1 MIPRRKILSSAGLAI
16 AVCGGWMP
24 FSAGCGGVTPA
35 HPAVGRTVGNL
46 PLESLADPARRRPTF
61 VGRVT
66 LLNFWGTW
74 CPPCRRELP
83 GLVRLADRLRGKPV
97 FQLVAV
103 SCGGRAPEDM
113 AALTESTHAFLKE
126 AVSPSQRSAIE
137 PWADP
142 DGRTRMIFSSSFGF
156 EAFPTT
162 YLIGPDARVR
172 QVWVGYR
179 SRDEA
184 EIASAIVAILKEN
197 GDGSDFPIQNEAHQK
212 AGTGNSLPSPFS
224 DGNSLPS
231 PLSSLTGVSSDR

>member
-1 MIPRRKILSSAGLAI
+1 MIPRRCCLSATLLLSAVVAWL
-16 AVCGGWMP
+16 P
-24 FSAGCGGVTPA
+24 FAAGCGGPEAA

-46 PLESLADPARRRPTF
+46 PLVSLADPGRQPPTF

-83 GLVRLADRLRGKPV
+83 GLVRLADRLRSEPA

-113 AALTESTHAFLKE
+113 ATLTESTNAFLKE
-126 AVSPSQRSAIE
+126 AVSPAQRSAIE

-142 DGRTRMIFSSSFGF
+142 DGQTRMIFSASFGF
-156 EAFPTT
+156 DAFPTT
-162 YLIGPDARVR
+162 YLVGPDAKVR

-179 SRDEA
+179 SRDETD
-184 EIASAIVAILKEN
+184 IARAIVAALKE
-197 GDGSDFPIQNEAHQK
+197 SAQASVQPA
-212 AGTGNSLPSPFS
+212 A
-224 DGNSLPS
+224 
-231 PLSSLTGVSSDR
+231 R

>member
-1 MIPRRKILSSAGLAI
+1 LLLPHAIPEQKILLSEVPPMIPRSQRRSAAGLVI
-16 AVCGGWMP
+16 ALCGGWVL

-46 PLESLADPARRRPTF
+46 PLTSLADSTRRPPTF
-61 VGRVT
+61 AGRVT

-83 GLVRLADRLRGKPV
+83 GLVRLADRLRNEPA

-113 AALTESTHAFLKE
+113 AALTDSTDAFLKE

-142 DGRTRMIFSSSFGF
+142 DGRTRMIFSTSFGF

-162 YLIGPDARVR
+162 YLIGPDAKVR

-184 EIASAIVAILKEN
+184 DIASAIVAALKEVEP
-197 GDGSDFPIQNEAHQK
+197 GAASA
-212 AGTGNSLPSPFS
+212 
-224 DGNSLPS
+224 
-231 PLSSLTGVSSDR
+231 DR

>member
-1 MIPRRKILSSAGLAI
+1 MIPRRCCLSATLLLAALVACLPF
-16 AVCGGWMP
+16 AV
-24 FSAGCGGVTPA
+24 GCSGPEPT

-46 PLESLADPARRRPTF
+46 SLVSLADPTRQPPTF
-61 VGRVT
+61 LGRVT
-66 LLNFWGTW
+66 LRNFWGTW

-83 GLVRLADRLRGKPV
+83 GLVRQADRLRGEPA

-113 AALTESTHAFLKE
+113 DRLTESTNAFLKE
-126 AVSPSQRSAIE
+126 AVSAAQRSAIE

-142 DGRTRMIFSSSFGF
+142 DGRTRMIFSASFGF
-156 EAFPTT
+156 DAFPTT

-184 EIASAIVAILKEN
+184 DIARAIVAALKEAARE
-197 GDGSDFPIQNEAHQK
+197 PQPA
-212 AGTGNSLPSPFS
+212 TLPAE
-224 DGNSLPS
+224 
-231 PLSSLTGVSSDR
+231 R

>member
-1 MIPRRKILSSAGLAI
+1 MIPRQHCVSAAMVAVTLG
-16 AVCGGWMP
+16 AVCMP
-24 FSAGCGGVTPA
+24 FFAGCDATTPV

-46 PLESLADPARRRPTF
+46 PLMSLADSSLRPPTF
-61 VGRVT
+61 AGRVT

-83 GLVRLADRLRGKPV
+83 GLVRLADRLRNVPA

-113 AALTESTHAFLKE
+113 AVLTEATNAFLDGSLLT
-126 AVSPSQRSAIE
+126 ASQRSAIA

-142 DGRTRMIFSSSFGF
+142 DGRTRMIFSSSLGF

-162 YLIGPDARVR
+162 YLIGPDAKVR

-184 EIASAIVAILKEN
+184 DIARAVLATLIEAGSAV
-197 GDGSDFPIQNEAHQK
+197 
-212 AGTGNSLPSPFS
+212 
-224 DGNSLPS
+224 
-231 PLSSLTGVSSDR
+231 VSADR

>member
-1 MIPRRKILSSAGLAI
+1 MIRLKDAPPMIPRQHCVSA
-16 AVCGGWMP
+16 AVVAFALWGVCTA
-24 FSAGCGGVTPA
+24 FFAGCDGPTPA

-46 PLESLADPARRRPTF
+46 PLMALADPSRRPPTF
-61 VGRVT
+61 AGRVT

-83 GLVRLADRLRGKPV
+83 GLVRLADRLRGEPA

-113 AALTESTHAFLKE
+113 PALMASTTAFLQE
-126 AVSPSQRSAIE
+126 ALSPSQRSAIE

-142 DGRTRMIFSSSFGF
+142 DGRTRMIFSASFGF

-162 YLIGPDARVR
+162 YLIGPDAKVR

-184 EIASAIVAILKEN
+184 DIARAIVAALKEN
-197 GDGSDFPIQNEAHQK
+197 GDGGDFPIQNEAH
-212 AGTGNSLPSPFS
+212 
-224 DGNSLPS
+224 
-231 PLSSLTGVSSDR
+231 R

>member
-1 MIPRRKILSSAGLAI
+1 MIPNRHRLSAAGLVVALI
-16 AVCGGWMP
+16 SGWVP
-24 FSAGCGGVTPA
+24 FLAGCDGPTPP

-46 PLESLADPARRRPTF
+46 SLTSLADPTRRPPTF
-61 VGRVT
+61 TGRVT

-83 GLVRLADRLRGKPV
+83 GLVRLADRLRSKPV

-103 SCGGRAPEDM
+103 SCGGRAPENM
-113 AALTESTHAFLKE
+113 AALTESTDAFLKE

-142 DGRTRMIFSSSFGF
+142 DGRTRMIFSTSFGF

-162 YLIGPDARVR
+162 YLIGPDATVR

-184 EIASAIVAILKEN
+184 DIARAIVAALKEAAAVKP
-197 GDGSDFPIQNEAHQK
+197 GAQPA
-212 AGTGNSLPSPFS
+212 T
-224 DGNSLPS
+224 
-231 PLSSLTGVSSDR
+231 VSADR

>member
-1 MIPRRKILSSAGLAI
+1 MIPRHRRLSAVVTAIIL
-16 AVCGGWMP
+16 CGGWVP
-24 FSAGCGGVTPA
+24 FLTGCESHTSV

-46 PLESLADPARRRPTF
+46 PLESLADPTRRPPTF
-61 VGRVT
+61 AGRVT

-83 GLVRLADRLRGKPV
+83 GLVRLADRLRSDAG
-97 FQLVAV
+97 FQLVAI

-113 AALTESTHAFLKE
+113 PALTESTNAFLKE

-142 DGRTRMIFSSSFGF
+142 DGRTRMIFSASFGF

-162 YLIGPDARVR
+162 YLIGPDAKVR

-184 EIASAIVAILKEN
+184 DIARAIVSALKEN
-197 GDGSDFPIQNEAHQK
+197 GDGSYFPIKNEAHQK
-212 AGTGNSLPSPFS
+212 AG
-224 DGNSLPS
+224 DGK
-231 PLSSLTGVSSDR
+231 

>member
-1 MIPRRKILSSAGLAI
+1 MIPRRCHLSATLLLAALVAWLSF
-16 AVCGGWMP
+16 AV
-24 FSAGCGGVTPA
+24 GCSGPEPP

-46 PLESLADPARRRPTF
+46 NLVSLADPTRQPPTF

-83 GLVRLADRLRGKPV
+83 GLVRLADRLRNEPV

-103 SCGGRAPEDM
+103 SCSPEDM
-113 AALTESTHAFLKE
+113 ATLTESTNAFLKE
-126 AVSPSQRSAIE
+126 AVSPAQRSAID

-142 DGRTRMIFSSSFGF
+142 DGRTRMIFSASFGF
-156 EAFPTT
+156 DAFPTT

-184 EIASAIVAILKEN
+184 DIARAIVAALKEAARE
-197 GDGSDFPIQNEAHQK
+197 PQPA
-212 AGTGNSLPSPFS
+212 TLPAE
-224 DGNSLPS
+224 
-231 PLSSLTGVSSDR
+231 R

>member
-1 MIPRRKILSSAGLAI
+1 MIPRHRRLSAVVTAI
-16 AVCGGWMP
+16 VLCGGWVP
-24 FSAGCGGVTPA
+24 FLAGCESPTSV

-46 PLESLADPARRRPTF
+46 PLESLADPTRRPPTF
-61 VGRVT
+61 AGRVT

-83 GLVRLADRLRGKPV
+83 GLVRLADRLRSESG
-97 FQLVAV
+97 FQLVAI

-113 AALTESTHAFLKE
+113 PTLTESTNTFLQE

-142 DGRTRMIFSSSFGF
+142 DGRTRMIFSASFGF

-162 YLIGPDARVR
+162 YLIGPDAKVR

-184 EIASAIVAILKEN
+184 DIARAIVAALKEN
-197 GDGSDFPIQNEAHQK
+197 GDGSDFPIQNEAHQ
-212 AGTGNSLPSPFS
+212 
-224 DGNSLPS
+224 
-231 PLSSLTGVSSDR
+231 

>member
-1 MIPRRKILSSAGLAI
+1 VAWL
-16 AVCGGWMP
+16 P
-24 FSAGCGGVTPA
+24 FAAGCAGPETS
-35 HPAVGRTVGNL
+35 HPAVGRTIGNL
-46 PLESLADPARRRPTF
+46 PLVSLADPARQPPTF
-61 VGRVT
+61 GGRVT

-83 GLVRLADRLRGKPV
+83 GLVRLADRLRSEPA

-126 AVSPSQRSAIE
+126 AVSPAQRSAIE

-142 DGRTRMIFSSSFGF
+142 DGRTRMIFSASFGF

-179 SRDEA
+179 SSDESD
-184 EIASAIVAILKEN
+184 IARAIVAALK
-197 GDGSDFPIQNEAHQK
+197 
-212 AGTGNSLPSPFS
+212 
-224 DGNSLPS
+224 
-231 PLSSLTGVSSDR
+231 

>member
-1 MIPRRKILSSAGLAI
+1 MISRRSRAALPLSSALYACWPLLA
-16 AVCGGWMP
+16 AWLACA
-24 FSAGCGGVTPA
+24 AGCDGPTPS

-46 PLESLADPARRRPTF
+46 PLVSLADADRRPPTF

-83 GLVRLADRLRGKPV
+83 GLVRLADRLRGDPA

-113 AALTESTHAFLKE
+113 ATLTASTNAFLKE

-137 PWADP
+137 AWADP

-156 EAFPTT
+156 DAFPTT

-172 QVWVGYR
+172 HVWVGYR

-184 EIASAIVAILKEN
+184 DIARAIVAALK
-197 GDGSDFPIQNEAHQK
+197 DAAAPPAPASA
-212 AGTGNSLPSPFS
+212 
-224 DGNSLPS
+224 
-231 PLSSLTGVSSDR
+231 DR

>member
-1 MIPRRKILSSAGLAI
+1 MILRRRHLSAAMLLA
-16 AVCGGWMP
+16 AVVAWLPCL
-24 FSAGCGGVTPA
+24 AGCDTSTPS

-46 PLESLADPARRRPTF
+46 PLVSLADSTRQPPTF

-83 GLVRLADRLRGKPV
+83 GLVRLADRLRREPA

-113 AALTESTHAFLKE
+113 ATLTESTNAFLKE
-126 AVSPSQRSAIE
+126 AVSPAQRSAID

-142 DGRTRMIFSSSFGF
+142 DGRTRMIFSTSFGF
-156 EAFPTT
+156 DAFPTT
-162 YLIGPDARVR
+162 YLVGPDARVR

-184 EIASAIVAILKEN
+184 DIARAIVAALKEVLQAP
-197 GDGSDFPIQNEAHQK
+197 GQPA
-212 AGTGNSLPSPFS
+212 
-224 DGNSLPS
+224 
-231 PLSSLTGVSSDR
+231 VR

>member
-1 MIPRRKILSSAGLAI
+1 MILRRRHLSAAMLLA
-16 AVCGGWMP
+16 AVVAWLPCL
-24 FSAGCGGVTPA
+24 AGCDSSTPS

-46 PLESLADPARRRPTF
+46 PLVSPADPGRQPPTF

-83 GLVRLADRLRGKPV
+83 GLVRLADRLRSEPA

-113 AALTESTHAFLKE
+113 ATLKESTNAFLKE
-126 AVSPSQRSAIE
+126 AVSPAQRSAID
-137 PWADP
+137 PWSDP
-142 DGRTRMIFSSSFGF
+142 DGRTRMIFSASFGF
-156 EAFPTT
+156 DAFPTT
-162 YLIGPDARVR
+162 YLVGPDARVR

-184 EIASAIVAILKEN
+184 DIARAIVAALKEVAQAQ
-197 GDGSDFPIQNEAHQK
+197 GPPA
-212 AGTGNSLPSPFS
+212 A
-224 DGNSLPS
+224 
-231 PLSSLTGVSSDR
+231 R

>member
-1 MIPRRKILSSAGLAI
+1 MIPRHRRLSAVVTAIIL
-16 AVCGGWMP
+16 CGGGVP
-24 FSAGCGGVTPA
+24 FLAGCESPTSV

-46 PLESLADPARRRPTF
+46 PLESLADPARRPPTF

-83 GLVRLADRLRGKPV
+83 GLVRLADRLRSDSG
-97 FQLVAV
+97 FQLVAI

-113 AALTESTHAFLKE
+113 PALMESTHAFLQE

-142 DGRTRMIFSSSFGF
+142 DGRTRMIFSASFGF

-162 YLIGPDARVR
+162 YLIGPDAKVR

-184 EIASAIVAILKEN
+184 DIARAIVAALKEVPAAA
-197 GDGSDFPIQNEAHQK
+197 SA
-212 AGTGNSLPSPFS
+212 
-224 DGNSLPS
+224 
-231 PLSSLTGVSSDR
+231 DR

>member
-1 MIPRRKILSSAGLAI
+1 MIRLQEAPPMIPRHHCAAAAMVAVALCAGWL
-16 AVCGGWMP
+16 P
-24 FSAGCGGVTPA
+24 FLAGCDTTAPV

-46 PLESLADPARRRPTF
+46 PLVSLADPALRPPTF
-61 VGRVT
+61 AGRVT

-83 GLVRLADRLRGKPV
+83 ELVRLADRLRNMPA

-113 AALTESTHAFLKE
+113 TTLTEATNAFLDGSLLT
-126 AVSPSQRSAIE
+126 ASQRSAIR

-142 DGRTRMIFSSSFGF
+142 DGRTRMIFSAAFGF

-162 YLIGPDARVR
+162 FLIGPDAKVR

-184 EIASAIVAILKEN
+184 DIARAVLAALIEAGSAVVS
-197 GDGSDFPIQNEAHQK
+197 GDQ
-212 AGTGNSLPSPFS
+212 
-224 DGNSLPS
+224 
-231 PLSSLTGVSSDR
+231 

>member
-1 MIPRRKILSSAGLAI
+1 MIPRCHSRPAAALLI
-16 AVCGGWMP
+16 ALIGGWAP
-24 FSAGCGGVTPA
+24 FLAGCDGPTPT

-46 PLESLADPARRRPTF
+46 PLTLLADPSRRPPTF
-61 VGRVT
+61 AGHVT

-83 GLVRLADRLRGKPV
+83 GLVRLADRLRNEPA
-97 FQLVAV
+97 FQLVAI

-113 AALTESTHAFLKE
+113 AALTESTNAFLRE
-126 AVSPSQRSAIE
+126 AVSPAQRSAIE

-142 DGRTRMIFSSSFGF
+142 DGRTRMIFSASFGF

-162 YLIGPDARVR
+162 YLIGPDAKVR

-184 EIASAIVAILKEN
+184 DIARAIVAALKEN
-197 GDGSDFPIQNEAHQK
+197 GDGSDFLIQNQAHQ
-212 AGTGNSLPSPFS
+212 
-224 DGNSLPS
+224 
-231 PLSSLTGVSSDR
+231 

>member
-1 MIPRRKILSSAGLAI
+1 MIPRRHRLSAAGLVVALI
-16 AVCGGWMP
+16 SGWMP
-24 FSAGCGGVTPA
+24 FLAGCDGPTPP

-46 PLESLADPARRRPTF
+46 SLTSLADPARRPPTF

-83 GLVRLADRLRGKPV
+83 GLVRLADRLRSEPA

-103 SCGGRAPEDM
+103 SCGGRAPENM
-113 AALTESTHAFLKE
+113 AALTESTDAFLKE

-142 DGRTRMIFSSSFGF
+142 EGRTRMIFSTSFGF

-162 YLIGPDARVR
+162 YLVGPDAKVR

-184 EIASAIVAILKEN
+184 DIARAIVAALKEN
-197 GDGSDFPIQNEAHQK
+197 GDGSDF
-212 AGTGNSLPSPFS
+212 LSPAF
-224 DGNSLPS
+224 
-231 PLSSLTGVSSDR
+231 